1 MTKEMGRGLPQTH
14 DKKYN
19 SIECCYCVRLYYDL
33 SCDKSNLP
41 CHASFVSYN
50 DRMIYKRRCH
60 NLTISIRYR
69 HDDVIKWKHLP
80 PFVRGIHRSP
90 VNSPHQ
96 GQWRRALIFSVSCA
110 RINGWV
116 NNREGGD
123 LRRIRAHYDVIVMVI
138 DITYTYEDQDSGE
151 IADAVINSL
160 ALGYVAMIKNVTDQ
174 AHGHFFWHYS
184 QVNVSLQH
192 CFRYYKSLPEPMM
205 TQIFGAIWHHHATMG
220 YDI

>member
-1 MTKEMGRGLPQTH
+1 
-14 DKKYN
+14 
-19 SIECCYCVRLYYDL
+19 
-33 SCDKSNLP
+33 
-41 CHASFVSYN
+41 
-50 DRMIYKRRCH
+50 MIYKRRCH

-69 HDDVIKWKHLP
+69 HDDVITWKHFP
-80 PFVRGIHRSP
+80 R
-90 VNSPHQ
+90 N
-96 GQWRRALIFSVSCA
+96 WRYWRWALMFSLICA
-110 RINGWV
+110 RINGWE
-116 NNREGGD
+116 NNREAGD

-138 DITYTYEDQDSGE
+138 DVTYTYGDQDSGE
-151 IADAVINSL
+151 VMDAVINSL

-184 QVNVSLQH
+184 QVNVTWQH